1 MKNGLKI
8 CTLLICFLIT
18 TFLHGKNTSKEFPI
32 LNIDGLKFEDLNR
45 NGELD
50 IYEDYRLPMEMRV
63 KDLLSK
69 LTTEEKTKLV
79 NGIGMP
85 GFDAEKMQFT
95 PGAYQGKVPGAA
107 GGTFAVERLG
117 IPNVIV
123 ADGPAGL
130 RINPKR
136 NEVTDTF
143 YATAFPVGTALA
155 SSWNKELIYEVGKAI
170 GVEVK
175 EYGVDVLLGPG
186 MNIHRNPLCG
196 RNFEYYSEDPYL
208 TGKIAAAMV
217 NGIQFNGVGTSLK
230 HFAANNQ
237 ETNRMGLN
245 VLVSERAMREIYLK
259 GFEITVKESN
269 PWTIMSSYNSING
282 VFASARKDLLT
293 TILREEW
300 GFKGVVMTDWFG
312 GFDGMMSPFSPNS
325 NTNVT
330 KQLTAGNDL
339 LMPGLPKQQQLV
351 LAEINSGKISI
362 EDLNRNVERILNLIL
377 KSPSMNKYNYSN
389 KPNLIENAKI
399 ARNAA
404 VEGIVL
410 LKNDSNTLPY
420 TSKKGTIAVFGVT
433 SYEYIS
439 GGTGSGDVNEAYTI
453 SLIDGLKNAGYKI
466 DQELQKKYQPYAAD
480 LKEKELKRREK
491 EGGIL
496 ATPKRLMELELSLE
510 EINKASESNNV
521 AIITIGRNAG
531 ESGDRSIEDDFLL
544 APDEIKLINSV
555 SDSFRKKGKKVIVIL
570 NIGGVIETQSWQEK
584 ADAIILPW
592 QSGQESGNAVTD
604 VLSGK
609 ANPSGKLTM
618 TMPIHY
624 EDLSTSKNFIQN
636 PSEVKYKEGIYVG
649 YRYFDSFKIKPA
661 YEFGYGLSYTT
672 FEFSNLTISN
682 SQFNDKVTV
691 TITVKNTGKTSGK
704 EVVQLYLAAPT
715 GKIDK
720 PFRELK
726 SFSKTKLLKPGEQQ
740 TISFI
745 LESKDLASFHSNQ
758 NAWIA
763 EAGEYKVYIGSS
775 SKKCENSI
783 PFTLSNEIIVEKVSK
798 AFIPELGFSDLK
810 Q

>member
-18 TFLHGKNTSKEFPI
+18 TFLHGKNTSTEFPI

-245 VLVSERAMREIYLK
+245 VLGPDVNESFYK
-259 GFEITVKESN
+259 FTVN
-269 PWTIMSSYNSING
+269 DDGAIRFGMGAI
-282 VFASARKDLLT
+282 
-293 TILREEW
+293 
-300 GFKGVVMTDWFG
+300 KGVGAGAVETIVQNRLKDGKYKSIFDLAKRIDLRAANKKAFENLALAG
-312 GFDGMMSPFSPNS
+312 GFDGFSSTHRAQYFHHDGDNITFLEKAIRYGAKFQENENS
-325 NTNVT
+325 AQVSLFGEASDVQIAEPQVPPCDEWSTME
-330 KQLTAGNDL
+330 K
-339 LMPGLPKQQQLV
+339 
-351 LAEINSGKISI
+351 LAKEK
-362 EDLNRNVERILNLIL
+362 EV
-377 KSPSMNKYNYSN
+377 
-389 KPNLIENAKI
+389 
-399 ARNAA
+399 
-404 VEGIVL
+404 VGI
-410 LKNDSNTLPY
+410 
-420 TSKKGTIAVFGVT
+420 
-433 SYEYIS
+433 YIS
-439 GGTGSGDVNEAYTI
+439 GHPLDDFRFEMKYFCNSKLEY
-453 SLIDGLKNAGYKI
+453 LKNLDQHVNKTLTFGGIITNVQHRVAQNGKGWASFMLEGYDESYEFRIYGEEYLKFRHFI
-466 DQELQKKYQPYAAD
+466 IQNNFTFIKVMVREGWANKETGKKGDPRITFQLMQYLQDVLPQFAKKLTIQMDIMALQQNLIAD
-480 LKEKELKRREK
+480 LSAIFKTFQGDNSVTFEV
-491 EGGIL
+491 
-496 ATPKRLMELELSLE
+496 MELEKVKKEVEIKPVVIASDDDLDIENLEDIEIEMETPTE
-510 EINKASESNNV
+510 EIRMV
-521 AIITIGRNAG
+521 T
-531 ESGDRSIEDDFLL
+531 
-544 APDEIKLINSV
+544 KLSMP
-555 SDSFRKKGKKVIVIL
+555 SRKLKV
-570 NIGGVIETQSWQEK
+570 Q
-584 ADAIILPW
+584 
-592 QSGQESGNAVTD
+592 
-604 VLSGK
+604 
-609 ANPSGKLTM
+609 
-618 TMPIHY
+618 
-624 EDLSTSKNFIQN
+624 
-636 PSEVKYKEGIYVG
+636 
-649 YRYFDSFKIKPA
+649 
-661 YEFGYGLSYTT
+661 
-672 FEFSNLTISN
+672 ISN
-682 SQFNDKVTV
+682 ELLGELEKKQVD
-691 TITVKNTGKTSGK
+691 
-704 EVVQLYLAAPT
+704 
-715 GKIDK
+715 
-720 PFRELK
+720 FRL
-726 SFSKTKLLKPGEQQ
+726 
-740 TISFI
+740 
-745 LESKDLASFHSNQ
+745 N
-758 NAWIA
+758 
-763 EAGEYKVYIGSS
+763 
-775 SKKCENSI
+775 
-783 PFTLSNEIIVEKVSK
+783 
-798 AFIPELGFSDLK
+798 
-810 Q
+810 